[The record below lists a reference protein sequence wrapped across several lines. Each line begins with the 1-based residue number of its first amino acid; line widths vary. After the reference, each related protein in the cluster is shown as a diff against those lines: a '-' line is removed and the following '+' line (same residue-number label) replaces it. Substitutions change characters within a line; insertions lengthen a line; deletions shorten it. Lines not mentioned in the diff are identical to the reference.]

1 MKVNLNAL
9 GVAQQNKL
17 STVNYH
23 SLMLDRL
30 GETLRQENEGFKR
43 YKLIVLFKRQF
54 YLWSPQE
61 KAAS

>member
-30 GETLRQENEGFKR
+30 GETLRQENEGFT
-43 YKLIVLFKRQF
+43 
-54 YLWSPQE
+54 E
-61 KAAS
+61 D

>member
-17 STVNYH
+17 SSVNYH

-30 GETLRQENEGFKR
+30 DETLRQENEGFT
-43 YKLIVLFKRQF
+43 
-54 YLWSPQE
+54 E
-61 KAAS
+61 D